1 MKMSK
6 DQFVAKRP
14 MLRSLRFNFSGVHLS
29 FWWSSSGGLFVL
41 EVSHDEKCDEHI
53 WCKEAAQP

>member
-53 WCKEAAQP
+53 W